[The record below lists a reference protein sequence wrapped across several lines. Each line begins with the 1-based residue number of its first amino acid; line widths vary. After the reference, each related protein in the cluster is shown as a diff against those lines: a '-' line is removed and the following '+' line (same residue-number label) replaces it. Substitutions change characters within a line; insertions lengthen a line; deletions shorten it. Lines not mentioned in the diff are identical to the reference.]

1 MMYREYLR
9 TKSGAKVQHFFCF
22 CNLFSLFLLI
32 IIEKRDK
39 DAANSHLYLSLKGR
53 ERLFSEKFSSIVD
66 PYGIE
71 PQSKEPESFIL
82 SIKLWVQRL
91 DRAS

>member
-1 MMYREYLR
+1 MMYREYLC

-39 DAANSHLYLSLKGR
+39 VATNSHLYLSLKAPK
-53 ERLFSEKFSSIVD
+53 RLFLKKFSSNVD

-82 SIKLWVQRL
+82 SIKLWVQRF
-91 DRAS
+91 DRTS